1 MKNFDKKGIAA
12 KITAAVCAV
21 VLVLAAGAVLL
32 SGMGSRS
39 VETVAFAS
47 PSPSPVPEEPHSEQ
61 NEANAV
67 SDEQLS
73 LFAVPLD
80 ETGVS
85 LMTQNFIFSYVGD
98 PEDIVEEK
106 LLGPGMH
113 DERVITLKERLM
125 EKGFMEG
132 DEPSDYYGEQ
142 TASSVQLFQRACDLE
157 ITGTLDDTTFT
168 MLMDENA
175 PSYLLNVG
183 LNGTDVEEVQ
193 KRLKKLGYLKVKVTG
208 YFGADTEAAVKA
220 FQKNNGLT
228 VDGCVGSETREVLY
242 SSSAKK
248 AVSPSKSK
256 SPSPSKNTATKDPA
270 PSKTAPADPPQQSE
284 NNNSG
289 LPAPD
294 SGRVET
300 FINYAQTLM
309 GKPYV
314 LGGKGPE
321 KFDCSG
327 FIYYALNKSGVMSI
341 NYMTSAG
348 WKKSSFPTVSKS
360 ELQRGDILCF
370 NGPNGTG
377 HVGIYLGSQKML
389 DASSDEGKIR
399 ITSNIWSKNYWNK
412 YFRFG
417 KRALY

>member
-132 DEPSDYYGEQ
+132 DEPSDYYGEHPYIKIIINK
-142 TASSVQLFQRACDLE
+142 F
-157 ITGTLDDTTFT
+157 
-168 MLMDENA
+168 
-175 PSYLLNVG
+175 
-183 LNGTDVEEVQ
+183 
-193 KRLKKLGYLKVKVTG
+193 LKIKL
-208 YFGADTEAAVKA
+208 
-220 FQKNNGLT
+220 
-228 VDGCVGSETREVLY
+228 
-242 SSSAKK
+242 
-248 AVSPSKSK
+248 
-256 SPSPSKNTATKDPA
+256 
-270 PSKTAPADPPQQSE
+270 
-284 NNNSG
+284 
-289 LPAPD
+289 
-294 SGRVET
+294 
-300 FINYAQTLM
+300 
-309 GKPYV
+309 
-314 LGGKGPE
+314 
-321 KFDCSG
+321 
-327 FIYYALNKSGVMSI
+327 
-341 NYMTSAG
+341 
-348 WKKSSFPTVSKS
+348 
-360 ELQRGDILCF
+360 
-370 NGPNGTG
+370 
-377 HVGIYLGSQKML
+377 
-389 DASSDEGKIR
+389 
-399 ITSNIWSKNYWNK
+399 
-412 YFRFG
+412 
-417 KRALY
+417 